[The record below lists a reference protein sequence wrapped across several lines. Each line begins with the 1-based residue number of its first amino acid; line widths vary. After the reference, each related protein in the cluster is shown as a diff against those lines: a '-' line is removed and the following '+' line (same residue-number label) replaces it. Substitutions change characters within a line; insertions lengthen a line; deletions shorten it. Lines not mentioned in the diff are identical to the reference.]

1 MVTSL
6 GKVLN
11 KIKSNLSSIYMKVV
25 FLVDAVYV
33 KTLSIPAKVLLF
45 QCKLYLGPGLRHLQ
59 TGVFPPC
66 ECLARHSEV
75 TVLRDILQGAGQ
87 SCTSQGGRH
96 PGPTTKCLRGPQ
108 SSRQLNVSPQN
119 PGMAPR
125 RFLGSPPATSRTF
138 PNPKSL
144 APVTPWPS
152 SNSWTG
158 CPNPQQAVACFPPQ
172 RRTLTTSSTCPLP

>member
-25 FLVDAVYV
+25 FLADAVYV

-75 TVLRDILQGAGQ
+75 TVLRDILQGGDSPAHHRVAGI
-87 SCTSQGGRH
+87 QGPPPNACG
-96 PGPTTKCLRGPQ
+96 
-108 SSRQLNVSPQN
+108 
-119 PGMAPR
+119 AP
-125 RFLGSPPATSRTF
+125 SHHD
-138 PNPKSL
+138 N
-144 APVTPWPS
+144 
-152 SNSWTG
+152 
-158 CPNPQQAVACFPPQ
+158 
-172 RRTLTTSSTCPLP
+172 